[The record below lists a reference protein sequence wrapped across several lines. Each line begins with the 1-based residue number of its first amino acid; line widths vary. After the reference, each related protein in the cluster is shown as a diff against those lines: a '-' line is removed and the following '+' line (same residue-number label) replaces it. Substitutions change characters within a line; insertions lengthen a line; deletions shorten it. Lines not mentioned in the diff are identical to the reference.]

1 MEDGATQRLT
11 IPVIGGGW
19 AGCAAALVLAD
30 KGYGVALYEMAPA
43 LGGRARRVERD
54 GLPLD
59 NGQHILL
66 GAYVEAR
73 RAIALAA
80 GGAAAAAQM
89 IQQPLAIA
97 PFAPDQPGAFAFRAR
112 RLPAPFSLL
121 AGLLSAGGLSW
132 RDRFATL
139 RWFANLRGRGYRIDA
154 NATAAEIIATAP
166 RCTRERLLNPLCVSA
181 LNTPPDRASARVFA
195 NVLRVAFDS
204 AEGASDMLLPS
215 TDLASLFPDGVARRL
230 QAQRHAIHFRAE
242 ATIVE
247 HAERAVHLRV
257 NGNDIRSPA
266 AIVAVG
272 PHQLARA
279 FARETCADPSI
290 ADALGHVA
298 RLEWEP
304 IVTVYL
310 GYASPIE
317 IPSALVQ
324 LDGAPGQWV
333 FDRRDVLSRAQ
344 HGAPSS
350 LRALL
355 AIVTSG
361 RGDHDA
367 LSNDALTSAVV
378 AQLARLRPS
387 MPPLVWSQ
395 VIAERRATYSCT
407 PAATRPR
414 AGRLAP
420 GIYLAGDYTDPEFPA
435 TLESAVRSGRIA
447 AEAIHRDLSR

>member
-1 MEDGATQRLT
+1 M
-11 IPVIGGGW
+11 
-19 AGCAAALVLAD
+19 
-30 KGYGVALYEMAPA
+30 
-43 LGGRARRVERD
+43 
-54 GLPLD
+54 
-59 NGQHILL
+59 
-66 GAYVEAR
+66 
-73 RAIALAA
+73 
-80 GGAAAAAQM
+80 
-89 IQQPLAIA
+89 
-97 PFAPDQPGAFAFRAR
+97 
-112 RLPAPFSLL
+112 
-121 AGLLSAGGLSW
+121 
-132 RDRFATL
+132 
-139 RWFANLRGRGYRIDA
+139 
-154 NATAAEIIATAP
+154 
-166 RCTRERLLNPLCVSA
+166 
-181 LNTPPDRASARVFA
+181 
-195 NVLRVAFDS
+195 
-204 AEGASDMLLPS
+204 
-215 TDLASLFPDGVARRL
+215 
-230 QAQRHAIHFRAE
+230 
-242 ATIVE
+242 
-247 HAERAVHLRV
+247 
-257 NGNDIRSPA
+257 
-266 AIVAVG
+266 
-272 PHQLARA
+272 
-279 FARETCADPSI
+279 
-290 ADALGHVA
+290 
-298 RLEWEP
+298 
-304 IVTVYL
+304 TVYL

-317 IPSALVQ
+317 IPSGLVQ

-420 GIYLAGDYTDPEFPA
+420 GIYLAGDYTDPDFPA